1 MSVDEVLRRVR
12 TLKDPSDLIK
22 HVYMRM
28 EDDTKVYHDLE
39 KISLRFEFPNICAFV
54 DLKEELYKKKAK
66 V

>member
-1 MSVDEVLRRVR
+1 
-12 TLKDPSDLIK
+12 
-22 HVYMRM
+22 M

-66 V
+66 VR